1 MQRVRI
7 NTPVTR
13 LVAGALVMITAIGL
27 QFAMVIRL
35 IEPSLP
41 LSLGGYIA
49 LFIGMAIAV
58 TGAIDRRAS

>member
-1 MQRVRI
+1 MQRVRL

-13 LVAGALVMITAIGL
+13 LVAGALVMIAAIGL

-35 IEPSLP
+35 LQPSLL
-41 LSLGGYIA
+41 LSLIGYVA

-58 TGAIDRRAS
+58 TGVVDRRA

>member
-1 MQRVRI
+1 MQRFRI

-13 LVAGALVMITAIGL
+13 LVAGALVMIAAIGL

-35 IEPSLP
+35 LEPSLL
-41 LSLGGYIA
+41 LSLIGYVA

-58 TGAIDRRAS
+58 TGVVDRRA

>member
-1 MQRVRI
+1 MQRGSI

-13 LVAGALVMITAIGL
+13 LVAGALIMLAAIGL
-27 QFAMVIRL
+27 QFAMVIGL
-35 IEPSLP
+35 LEPSLP

-58 TGAIDRRAS
+58 TGVLDRRA

>member
-1 MQRVRI
+1 MPRGRI

-13 LVAGALVMITAIGL
+13 LVAGALVMIAAITL

-35 IEPSLP
+35 LEPSLA
-41 LSLGGYIA
+41 LSLAGYVA

-58 TGAIDRRAS
+58 TGLVDRRA

>member
-1 MQRVRI
+1 MPRGRI

-13 LVAGALVMITAIGL
+13 VAAGALVMITAIAL

-35 IEPSLP
+35 LEPSLP
-41 LSLGGYIA
+41 LSLAGYIA

-58 TGAIDRRAS
+58 TGVIDRRTS

>member
-1 MQRVRI
+1 MQRVRL

-13 LVAGALVMITAIGL
+13 LVAGALVMIAAIGL

-35 IEPSLP
+35 LEPSLL
-41 LSLGGYIA
+41 LSLIGYVA

-58 TGAIDRRAS
+58 TGVVDRRA

>member
-1 MQRVRI
+1 MQRVRL

-13 LVAGALVMITAIGL
+13 LVAGALVMIAAIGL

-35 IEPSLP
+35 LEPSLL
-41 LSLGGYIA
+41 LSLIGYVA

-58 TGAIDRRAS
+58 TGVIDRRTS

>member
-1 MQRVRI
+1 MQRGGI

-13 LVAGALVMITAIGL
+13 LMAGALVMLAAIGL
-27 QFAMVIRL
+27 QFAMVIGL
-35 IEPSLP
+35 LEPMLP

-58 TGAIDRRAS
+58 TGVLDRRA

>member
-1 MQRVRI
+1 MQRGRI

-13 LVAGALVMITAIGL
+13 LMAGALVMLAAIGL
-27 QFAMVIRL
+27 QFAMVIGL
-35 IEPSLP
+35 LEPMLP

-58 TGAIDRRAS
+58 TGVLDRRA

>member
-1 MQRVRI
+1 MQRFRI

-13 LVAGALVMITAIGL
+13 LVAGALVMIAAIGL

-35 IEPSLP
+35 LEPSLL
-41 LSLGGYIA
+41 LSLIGYVA

-58 TGAIDRRAS
+58 TGVIDRRTS